1 MKINEVTATS
11 FGPFVDEQ
19 LVPATGMTVVW
30 GLNEAGK
37 SSWHSALHIAVCGLR
52 RGRGANTLAD
62 RKVIT
67 RIQPW
72 SGAEWRVGARISLD
86 GGEELTIGWDLDAKI
101 ATVIDSLGRDRS
113 NEWMHDGAV
122 DLAKLVGLDRE
133 SFLAT
138 ASVRQSDLLG
148 IRENPDKLQDLLQR
162 AAATGGVD
170 ATASAAL
177 AAIDRFAQENV
188 GLDRSNSSKP
198 LAAAKRAL
206 AKALQESE
214 DANEDHRH
222 RLELVA
228 RIASAS
234 DAIAARTDAEQALGA
249 AHRVA
254 LLGKEL
260 SACNERDQE
269 LAELGADLTQIEDQE
284 RRHLDAC
291 AVLKARAAD
300 LRAEG
305 EFQVASAAHAEVER
319 LRSELMEHGS
329 EVEALDRR
337 VLGLTAAVELAE
349 ARVDLAA
356 AEQCAEQGAE
366 LARVEEQARGQLQ
379 RATEASLVAE
389 VVLALALA
397 SRTRTVA
404 DRASDLQRRH
414 PSAPT
419 AAADRDDQVTAV
431 RRALERW
438 AERPETK
445 DLAGPT
451 SSEIEIQLEELPTQP
466 EGDLQPATEVI
477 EAEARW
483 RLNREQVQAHRS
495 RKPETTSTAELQI
508 EPTAIRA
515 LAERLDA
522 PREDPAVLQAELSA
536 REAAASTRN
545 RSTVLVACG
554 ALLSLAGL
562 GIGVLVAPVW
572 FSLVLVG
579 ISLAILG
586 LRGSTPKNVESDDSP
601 LRTRLETAL
610 AHERDVADAE
620 SAIAQHGLPVDST
633 QLRSLAEAQEH
644 ARSSADA
651 HTRWLD
657 ADAQLEGVLRS
668 AEDRVGH
675 ELSLRGIRG
684 TTDFE
689 AALQVYRDDCG
700 SRAAV
705 AELAAGRPAIEAAL
719 ALRKGAEAEADR
731 TRAIIAQAEQE
742 VRDASHLIG
751 EQPDGPTEA
760 LVTLLTGWLVDLRT
774 DRSNHDSAR
783 QEWAELQ
790 QLVGS
795 GSVADLHAQAK
806 EAEHWAAEMEQRA
819 KVMGVTAQVPEIPVD
834 EAAQT
839 TRVRTLSEEMEEARL
854 RLSEAE
860 IQTASTSTLQIDAQE
875 CRERVSTAQSN
886 LEGAASVD
894 AAEFLQL
901 SVEQATEFRQKS
913 VDEVAV
919 ARRQQDQT
927 LGQVREKERSLAE
940 LTVLQTAMEAAAQAY
955 ADERGNHP
963 LVADLVPEDCDLESV
978 AGLIDEH
985 NRGAA
990 EAADQAGSRRGQI
1003 AEGKRLRQ
1011 DRSPV
1016 ESQYAEAVSELGRL
1030 ESELGLL
1037 GLPIDPDALPGADNL
1052 DQLLTEAREQLEEL
1066 RRELSNLEGQ
1076 LEERKTI
1083 GGDPGEAAERYA
1095 SAKEEHERVQRL
1107 SIVLNKTKSV
1117 LSAAQEQVHRNIA
1130 PRLNAATDQW
1140 MPHLFEDRYQRVLID
1155 PESLSVKVLT
1165 GQVARDAINLSQG
1178 TAEQIY
1184 LLLRIVLVDVL
1195 TAASSESC
1203 PMILDDVT
1211 VHFDAER
1218 KVAVLDLLHQVS
1230 QERQVIIFSQEEAVR
1245 SWAQE
1250 NFEATDRLIE
1260 LAGRVQP

>member
-67 RIQPW
+67 RNQPW

-379 RATEASLVAE
+379 RATEASL
-389 VVLALALA
+389 A

-522 PREDPAVLQAELSA
+522 PREP
-536 REAAASTRN
+536 
-545 RSTVLVACG
+545 G
-554 ALLSLAGL
+554 
-562 GIGVLVAPVW
+562 
-572 FSLVLVG
+572 
-579 ISLAILG
+579 
-586 LRGSTPKNVESDDSP
+586 TP
-601 LRTRLETAL
+601 
-610 AHERDVADAE
+610 
-620 SAIAQHGLPVDST
+620 
-633 QLRSLAEAQEH
+633 
-644 ARSSADA
+644 
-651 HTRWLD
+651 
-657 ADAQLEGVLRS
+657 
-668 AEDRVGH
+668 
-675 ELSLRGIRG
+675 
-684 TTDFE
+684 
-689 AALQVYRDDCG
+689 
-700 SRAAV
+700 
-705 AELAAGRPAIEAAL
+705 
-719 ALRKGAEAEADR
+719 
-731 TRAIIAQAEQE
+731 
-742 VRDASHLIG
+742 
-751 EQPDGPTEA
+751 
-760 LVTLLTGWLVDLRT
+760 
-774 DRSNHDSAR
+774 
-783 QEWAELQ
+783 
-790 QLVGS
+790 
-795 GSVADLHAQAK
+795 
-806 EAEHWAAEMEQRA
+806 
-819 KVMGVTAQVPEIPVD
+819 
-834 EAAQT
+834 
-839 TRVRTLSEEMEEARL
+839 
-854 RLSEAE
+854 AE
-860 IQTASTSTLQIDAQE
+860 ITAKPTT
-875 CRERVSTAQSN
+875 
-886 LEGAASVD
+886 
-894 AAEFLQL
+894 
-901 SVEQATEFRQKS
+901 
-913 VDEVAV
+913 
-919 ARRQQDQT
+919 
-927 LGQVREKERSLAE
+927 
-940 LTVLQTAMEAAAQAY
+940 
-955 ADERGNHP
+955 
-963 LVADLVPEDCDLESV
+963 
-978 AGLIDEH
+978 
-985 NRGAA
+985 
-990 EAADQAGSRRGQI
+990 
-1003 AEGKRLRQ
+1003 
-1011 DRSPV
+1011 
-1016 ESQYAEAVSELGRL
+1016 
-1030 ESELGLL
+1030 
-1037 GLPIDPDALPGADNL
+1037 
-1052 DQLLTEAREQLEEL
+1052 
-1066 RRELSNLEGQ
+1066 
-1076 LEERKTI
+1076 TI
-1083 GGDPGEAAERYA
+1083 P
-1095 SAKEEHERVQRL
+1095 S
-1107 SIVLNKTKSV
+1107 
-1117 LSAAQEQVHRNIA
+1117 
-1130 PRLNAATDQW
+1130 
-1140 MPHLFEDRYQRVLID
+1140 
-1155 PESLSVKVLT
+1155 
-1165 GQVARDAINLSQG
+1165 
-1178 TAEQIY
+1178 
-1184 LLLRIVLVDVL
+1184 
-1195 TAASSESC
+1195 
-1203 PMILDDVT
+1203 
-1211 VHFDAER
+1211 
-1218 KVAVLDLLHQVS
+1218 
-1230 QERQVIIFSQEEAVR
+1230 
-1245 SWAQE
+1245 
-1250 NFEATDRLIE
+1250 
-1260 LAGRVQP
+1260 

>member
-67 RIQPW
+67 RNQPW

-138 ASVRQSDLLG
+138 ASVRQSDLL
-148 IRENPDKLQDLLQR
+148 
-162 AAATGGVD
+162 

-522 PREDPAVLQAELSA
+522 PRE
-536 REAAASTRN
+536 
-545 RSTVLVACG
+545 
-554 ALLSLAGL
+554 
-562 GIGVLVAPVW
+562 
-572 FSLVLVG
+572 
-579 ISLAILG
+579 LG
-586 LRGSTPKNVESDDSP
+586 LNLDRLPGIVQSLCEDFLMGAHFRGCMIAGVDDS
-601 LRTRLETAL
+601 AL
-610 AHERDVADAE
+610 VSLMAEVDAPE
-620 SAIAQHGLPVDST
+620 LQ
-633 QLRSLAEAQEH
+633 RK
-644 ARSSADA
+644 
-651 HTRWLD
+651 
-657 ADAQLEGVLRS
+657 VLR
-668 AEDRVGH
+668 
-675 ELSLRGIRG
+675 
-684 TTDFE
+684 
-689 AALQVYRDDCG
+689 
-700 SRAAV
+700 
-705 AELAAGRPAIEAAL
+705 
-719 ALRKGAEAEADR
+719 
-731 TRAIIAQAEQE
+731 
-742 VRDASHLIG
+742 
-751 EQPDGPTEA
+751 
-760 LVTLLTGWLVDLRT
+760 
-774 DRSNHDSAR
+774 
-783 QEWAELQ
+783 
-790 QLVGS
+790 
-795 GSVADLHAQAK
+795 
-806 EAEHWAAEMEQRA
+806 
-819 KVMGVTAQVPEIPVD
+819 
-834 EAAQT
+834 
-839 TRVRTLSEEMEEARL
+839 
-854 RLSEAE
+854 
-860 IQTASTSTLQIDAQE
+860 
-875 CRERVSTAQSN
+875 
-886 LEGAASVD
+886 
-894 AAEFLQL
+894 
-901 SVEQATEFRQKS
+901 
-913 VDEVAV
+913 
-919 ARRQQDQT
+919 
-927 LGQVREKERSLAE
+927 
-940 LTVLQTAMEAAAQAY
+940 
-955 ADERGNHP
+955 
-963 LVADLVPEDCDLESV
+963 
-978 AGLIDEH
+978 
-985 NRGAA
+985 
-990 EAADQAGSRRGQI
+990 
-1003 AEGKRLRQ
+1003 
-1011 DRSPV
+1011 
-1016 ESQYAEAVSELGRL
+1016 
-1030 ESELGLL
+1030 
-1037 GLPIDPDALPGADNL
+1037 
-1052 DQLLTEAREQLEEL
+1052 L
-1066 RRELSNLEGQ
+1066 RR
-1076 LEERKTI
+1076 
-1083 GGDPGEAAERYA
+1083 
-1095 SAKEEHERVQRL
+1095 H
-1107 SIVLNKTKSV
+1107 
-1117 LSAAQEQVHRNIA
+1117 
-1130 PRLNAATDQW
+1130 
-1140 MPHLFEDRYQRVLID
+1140 
-1155 PESLSVKVLT
+1155 
-1165 GQVARDAINLSQG
+1165 
-1178 TAEQIY
+1178 
-1184 LLLRIVLVDVL
+1184 
-1195 TAASSESC
+1195 
-1203 PMILDDVT
+1203 
-1211 VHFDAER
+1211 
-1218 KVAVLDLLHQVS
+1218 
-1230 QERQVIIFSQEEAVR
+1230 
-1245 SWAQE
+1245 
-1250 NFEATDRLIE
+1250 
-1260 LAGRVQP
+1260 